1 MVHGW
6 YYGVQYEIY
15 LNKQIDFYDD
25 ILPICI
31 DAREMVS
38 LEKIKKGCND
48 TKIVIIPYEN
58 FNKRFDE
65 RKYTSAYITSQNEL
79 SYDYKLN
86 RKDNPELFKYWDVK
100 FYGKNIKHSEEF
112 ETYTEEMFENLEKK
126 VEELSNKY
134 NERDYY
140 EKYSSE
146 ERDNFDI
153 EKSIFR
159 DVLNVQR
166 IIRNKEYFEEIKDIE
181 RELTNIEL
189 TDKEKE
195 LINKF
200 VNNPKLEG
208 AIAFH
213 GINLIDGFY

>member
-1 MVHGW
+1 MNIISPFKNVE
-6 YYGVQYEIY
+6 QYTRIIIEPHQM
-15 LNKQIDFYDD
+15 NSD
-25 ILPICI
+25 I
-31 DAREMVS
+31 RNHM
-38 LEKIKKGCND
+38 K
-48 TKIVIIPYEN
+48 
-58 FNKRFDE
+58 FNLK
-65 RKYTSAYITSQNEL
+65 
-79 SYDYKLN
+79 
-86 RKDNPELFKYWDVK
+86 
-100 FYGKNIKHSEEF
+100 
-112 ETYTEEMFENLEKK
+112 KK

-134 NERDYY
+134 NENDYY

-166 IIRNKEYFEEIKDIE
+166 IIRNKEYFQEIKDIE

-200 VNNPKLEG
+200 VNHPKLEG